1 MKNSLLDHPLPVR
14 ISAASL
20 LMPLEPGEQPQLDL
34 KGELDNGRTL
44 TGESGEDLT
53 QLPWDI
59 TIERLDE
66 DESRRQID
74 DPPAHRGSAG
84 SHPHAGKP
92 ECVAVTYSASAQAFD
107 RLAAMLAD
115 GTVGIR
121 LVLRVAGVKHDPKR
135 IELKWPDARVWT
147 AVTSVNVEVEYDV
160 ADQSLTA

>member
-1 MKNSLLDHPLPVR
+1 MNNQHLDYPLAVR

-20 LMPLEPGEQPQLDL
+20 LMPLEPGDQPQLDL
-34 KGELDNGRTL
+34 KGCLDNGRTL

-66 DESRRQID
+66 DESRKQIAN
-74 DPPAHRGSAG
+74 PPEHRGSAG
-84 SHPHAGKP
+84 SNPHAGKP
-92 ECVAVTYSASAQAFD
+92 EYVAVTYAASAQAFD

-115 GTVGIR
+115 GTPGIR
-121 LVLRVAGVKHDPKR
+121 LVFRVNGVNHDPKK
-135 IELKWPDARVWT
+135 IALEWPDARVWT

-160 ADQSLTA
+160 ADHSPTA

>member
-1 MKNSLLDHPLPVR
+1 MNNSLLEYPLPVR

-34 KGELDNGRTL
+34 KGELDNGRGL

-53 QLPWDI
+53 ELPWEI

-66 DESRRQID
+66 DQSRKQIEA
-74 DPPAHRGSAG
+74 PPKHRGSAG
-84 SHPHAGKP
+84 SHPNAGKP
-92 ECVAVTYSASAQAFD
+92 EYVAVTYAASAQAFD

-115 GTVGIR
+115 GTAGIR
-121 LVLRVAGVKHDPKR
+121 LVFRVIGVNHDPKK
-135 IELKWPDARVWT
+135 IALEWPDARVWT

-160 ADQSLTA
+160 ADTSPAA